1 VPLVPTGSSLKDTIK
16 DINMRE
22 RMQGATSPMLT
33 MNSPI
38 TVNGVPTGREGAVGR
53 EVARALQDPTRMLL
67 AQLKEARAAEQRLGY
82 T

>member
-1 VPLVPTGSSLKDTIK
+1 
-16 DINMRE
+16 
-22 RMQGATSPMLT
+22 MLT
-33 MNSPI
+33 MNAPI